1 MKYGVVKR
9 TEFFAA
15 LLKRANLPISAPS
28 DFNGVPNAQPL
39 KVWLFPYEKERSDD
53 MVPSLWA
60 LFHQMRAGKID
71 GELFDK
77 ILKIPHTGFAKLT
90 ECLFYL
96 SPEEY
101 FPVDAQTKHWLKK
114 KGVNYLK
121 RTGNPTKSCCHGSIV
136 HSQNHIMKYR
146 MKLGMKI
153 RVVRSPR

>member
-77 ILKIPHTGFAKLT
+77 ILKFLIP
-90 ECLFYL
+90 
-96 SPEEY
+96 
-101 FPVDAQTKHWLKK
+101 V
-114 KGVNYLK
+114 
-121 RTGNPTKSCCHGSIV
+121 
-136 HSQNHIMKYR
+136 SQNLLSVCFIYHRKNIS
-146 MKLGMKI
+146 L
-153 RVVRSPR
+153 